1 MWLLFLRV
9 SCEVQQAPLARG
21 PSKRKSMRR
30 RLACRVTVIQKGCFG
45 PLSKKMIMSWCVR
58 ERERVVT
65 KDLKFKFNYIYQR
78 SSFEHYLRLEEEGNE
93 NHFDS
98 L

>member
-9 SCEVQQAPLARG
+9 SCEVQQAPLGALD
-21 PSKRKSMRR
+21 PSRRKSIRR

-58 ERERVVT
+58 ERVVM